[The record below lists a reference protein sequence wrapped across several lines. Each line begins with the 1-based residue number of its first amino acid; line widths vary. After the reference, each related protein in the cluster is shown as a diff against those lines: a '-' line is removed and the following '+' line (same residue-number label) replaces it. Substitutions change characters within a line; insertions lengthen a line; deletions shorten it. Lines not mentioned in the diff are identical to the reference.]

1 MTQITPHPAES
12 GHPSVPALLHRF
24 RIVAEVAPDILIDA
38 AGGGELDFI
47 PITGGPGSGDI
58 RGEIIPGGGDWCLL
72 KSPGSYRVEAR
83 YGIRTESGSYIDVY
97 NVGIL
102 TRPHEG
108 ADTPGRTQ
116 EYFVTTP
123 VFRTTDPTL
132 AWLTQSVFIGHAAAG
147 SGATTIDVFEVLAPA
162 LSV

>member
-1 MTQITPHPAES
+1 MTQITPLAADSAP
-12 GHPSVPALLHRF
+12 PSVPALRHRF
-24 RIVAEVAPDILIDA
+24 RIVAKVAPDILIDA

-47 PITGGPGSGDI
+47 PITGGPVSGDV
-58 RGEIIPGGGDWCLL
+58 RGEIISGGGDWCLL

-97 NVGIL
+97 NVGVL
-102 TRPHEG
+102 TSPEEG
-108 ADTPGRTQ
+108 AVTPGRTH

-123 VFRTTDPTL
+123 VFRTTDPAL
-132 AWLTQSVFIGHAAAG
+132 AWLTQSTFVGHAAAHE
-147 SGATTIDVFEVLAPA
+147 GATTIDVFEVLAPA